1 MTTVTFDSITLKN
14 PSPFNKQP
22 AIQLKDT
29 ILLSGKHSIQSTTET
44 ALSVS
49 FDCFTDTYSD
59 VSNLWAK
66 VGAVYSLVIG
76 SEAARN
82 CFISG
87 WSEIEDP
94 PGWWQYRINF
104 KEQTV

>member
-1 MTTVTFDSITLKN
+1 MTVTFDSVELKI

-29 ILLSGKHSIQSTTET
+29 VLLSGKHSLQSSTET

-59 VSNLWAK
+59 VSNIFAK
-66 VGAVYSLVIG
+66 VGLIKSLVIG

-82 CFISG
+82 CSISS

-94 PGWWQYRINF
+94 PGWWRYVIGF
-104 KEQTV
+104 KEETV

>member
-1 MTTVTFDSITLKN
+1 MAVTFDAIELKN

-22 AIQLKDT
+22 AIQLKNT
-29 ILLSGKHSIQSTTET
+29 VLLSGKHSLQSSTET

-59 VSNLWAK
+59 VSNIFAK
-66 VGAVYSLVIG
+66 VGLVKSLVIG

-82 CFISG
+82 CSISS

-94 PGWWQYRINF
+94 PGWWRYVVNF